1 MRAFGRS
8 FDNAEDGLYVSSSGT
23 KCCYSDGHEKES
35 QLFQVINS
43 AQDLSSLSL
52 ELHKRQQSWV
62 ERYHL
67 SMHRGAIIRCLPL
80 SSNSR
85 VLEIGSG
92 CGAITR
98 SLGEK
103 FISVDAIE
111 GSLSRARICASRCR
125 DLPNVRVFI
134 SDINEIETEPNYD
147 LVVLVG
153 VLEWSKGFIGDT
165 NPFQKCLRIAS
176 KALKEDGRILIAI
189 ENRLGLKYFLG
200 SGEDHCGTPLE
211 GLHGYPTFD
220 SAETFSKLRL
230 SSILLESGFNA
241 VRFLYPFPDYK
252 AARVVLTDEAVSL
265 NSESIGY
272 WVSRYPFEDYLH
284 SERRLVGNQALI
296 SCEVVKAGLLSELS
310 NSFLVLAS
318 RQLSALP
325 DQPWVVWSERLTR
338 NSRLRCMTMLEKASP
353 VLQVRK
359 IYPHISSAEQA
370 SFPGGFGLNVQ
381 PSQPFFLEG
390 SILELELLRHAIG
403 GRSDRFFHVVQE
415 WMDYVETNFLFSD
428 KYIAPKAW
436 DCIPRN
442 LVRLN
447 DGTLKAFDLEFSSP
461 GPIPIEELCAR
472 GLLWWYVDNAAWA
485 ASLNPDAKNIGDH
498 LRYSLTTL
506 FANVDADS
514 LIAATLE
521 RENSFQALLSL
532 STNSKD
538 VSELLNIPVQDIRDS
553 EQQVVNLTRQLQN
566 SQAQL
571 NRLRHHI
578 VIGKV
583 LSMWRTL
590 FNPDLP

>member
-8 FDNAEDGLYVSSSGT
+8 FHKAEHGLYVSSSGT
-23 KCCYSDGHEKES
+23 QCCYSDGEEKES
-35 QLFQVINS
+35 RLLQIINS

-52 ELHKRQQSWV
+52 ELHKDQRSWV

-67 SMHRGAIIRCLPL
+67 SMHRGAIIRCLTL
-80 SSNSR
+80 SPNSR
-85 VLEIGSG
+85 VLEIGAG

-103 FISVDAIE
+103 FMWVDAIE

-125 DLPNVRVFI
+125 DLPNVRVFT
-134 SDINEIETEPNYD
+134 SDINEIEVEPNYD

-165 NPFQKCLRIAS
+165 NPFQKCLQIAS
-176 KALKEDGRILIAI
+176 KALKEDGTILIAI
-189 ENRLGLKYFLG
+189 ENQLGLKYFLG

-211 GLHGYPTFD
+211 GLHGYPTFH

-230 SSILLESGFNA
+230 SSMLLEAGFNA

-252 AARVVLTDEAVSL
+252 AARVVLTDDAVSL
-265 NSESIGY
+265 NSESVGY
-272 WVSRYPFEDYLH
+272 WASRYPFEDYLYSQRH
-284 SERRLVGNQALI
+284 LVGNQVLI
-296 SCEVVKAGLLSELS
+296 SCEVAKAGLLNELS

-318 RQLSALP
+318 RQWSALP

-338 NSRLRCMTMLEKASP
+338 NSRLRCMTMLEKAGP

-359 IYPHISSAEQA
+359 IYPHVSSEERAIF
-370 SFPGGFGLNVQ
+370 SGGFGLNVQ
-381 PSQPFFLEG
+381 TSQPFFFKG
-390 SILELELLRHAIG
+390 SIVELELLRHAIG

-428 KYIAPKAW
+428 KYIEPDGW

-447 DGTLKAFDLEFSSP
+447 DGTLKAFDLEFRSS
-461 GPIPIEELCAR
+461 GPFPKEELCAR

-485 ASLNPDAKNIGDH
+485 SPLNPDAKNIGDH
-498 LRYSLTTL
+498 LRRSLTTL
-506 FANVDADS
+506 FANVDANS

-532 STNSKD
+532 STNSKE

-553 EQQVVNLTRQLQN
+553 EQQVHNLTRQLRN

-571 NRLRHHI
+571 NRLRNHI

-583 LSMWRTL
+583 LSLWRTL
-590 FNPDLP
+590 FNTDLP